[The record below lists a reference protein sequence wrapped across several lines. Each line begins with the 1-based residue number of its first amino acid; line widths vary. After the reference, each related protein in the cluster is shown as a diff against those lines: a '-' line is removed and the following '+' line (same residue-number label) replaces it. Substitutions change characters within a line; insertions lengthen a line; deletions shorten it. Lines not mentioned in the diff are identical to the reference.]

1 MVGILLVG
9 RALDAIDKRDEVL
22 VSNWEL
28 LKQPVLLEES
38 EGEVDQD
45 VITEKLNVF
54 KHIEVPFLDFIHD
67 LKNIGPLSRIYFNDL
82 SQTLLIFFE
91 LILVCFSI
99 FSMQLFQ
106 EIV

>member
-1 MVGILLVG
+1 MLHELTLLDKVVEVACQLHNLCYVMVRILLVR

-22 VSNWEL
+22 VSDREL

-38 EGEVDQD
+38 EGKVDED

-67 LKNIGPLSRIYFNDL
+67 LKNIGPLSCIDFNDL
-82 SQTLLIFFE
+82 S
-91 LILVCFSI
+91 
-99 FSMQLFQ
+99 
-106 EIV
+106 